1 MGKAGRG
8 DGRHITAGKMTDIR
22 EISKFLKDY
31 DGAEIR
37 IMEICGS
44 HTGAI
49 AKNGIPGILSE
60 KIRLISGPGCP
71 VCVTPSAYIDR
82 MIEISRSDRH
92 TVVTFGDLLR
102 VPGSKCSLQEAAG
115 ASYKMVY
122 SPLDIIELA
131 KDEPERTFVFAAIG
145 FETTTPVYALLMQ
158 TLIEEKIKN
167 VKILTALKTMP
178 EIVDL
183 LCSSGAG
190 IDAFIAPGHVC
201 VITGSDIFK
210 PAAEKYSLPFVVS
223 GFEAEDLL
231 STLYLLVK
239 NRGKGV
245 VINNYPAVVSAE
257 GNKKAQELI
266 DKYFEKT
273 DASWR
278 GIGNVPRSGRCLRTE
293 YAEYDA
299 GSKGLDHDEKINK
312 ACSCDKVITG
322 KLSPEQCP
330 LFGKVCTPSTPQGA
344 CMVSPEGS
352 CSTQYEY
359 GS

>member
-1 MGKAGRG
+1 
-8 DGRHITAGKMTDIR
+8 MTDIK
-22 EISKFLKDY
+22 EITEYLKNY
-31 DGAEIR
+31 DGPEIC

-82 MIEISRSDRH
+82 LIEIAQTDGY

-102 VPGSKCSLQEAAG
+102 VPGSRCSLQEAAD
-115 ASYKMVY
+115 ASYRMVY
-122 SPLDIIELA
+122 SPMDIIDLA
-131 KDEPERTFVFAAIG
+131 KADPARTFVFAAIG

-158 TLIEEKIKN
+158 TIIEEKIKN

-178 EIVDL
+178 EVVDM

-201 VITGSDIFK
+201 VVTGSDIFK

-239 NRGKGV
+239 NRGRGV
-245 VINNYPAVVSAE
+245 VINNYPAVVSTE
-257 GNKKAQELI
+257 GNKKAQDLI
-266 DKYFEKT
+266 DKYFEKS

-278 GIGNVPRSGRCLRTE
+278 GIGNVPLSGRSLRTE

-299 GSKGLDHDEKINK
+299 GSRGLDYDEKKNK
-312 ACSCDKVITG
+312 ACSCDKVIMG
-322 KLSPEQCP
+322 KLSPGQCP

-352 CSTQYEY
+352 CSTRYEY
-359 GS
+359 G

>member
-1 MGKAGRG
+1 MGTCTIRKAMGKLL
-8 DGRHITAGKMTDIR
+8 DITD
-22 EISKFLKDY
+22 FLKSY
-31 DGAEIR
+31 DGPEIR

-49 AKNGIPGILSE
+49 AKNGIPGMLSE

-82 MIEISRSDRH
+82 LIEIARSDKH

-102 VPGSKCSLQEAAG
+102 VPGSRCSLQEAAE

-131 KDEPERTFVFAAIG
+131 KAEPYRTFVFAAIG

-158 TLIEEKIKN
+158 TVIEKKIQN

-178 EIVDL
+178 EVVDL

-201 VITGSDIFK
+201 VVTGSDIFK
-210 PAAEKYSLPFVVS
+210 PAAGKYSLPFVVS

-239 NRGKGV
+239 NRGNGV
-245 VINNYPAVVSAE
+245 VINNYPTVVSTE

-266 DKYFEKT
+266 DKYFEKI
-273 DASWR
+273 DAVWR
-278 GIGNVPRSGRCLRTE
+278 GIGNVPMSGRCLREE
-293 YAEYDA
+293 YSEFDA
-299 GSKGLDHDEKINK
+299 GSRGLDHDEKRNK
-312 ACSCDKVITG
+312 ACSCDKVIMG
-322 KLSPEQCP
+322 KLSPDQCP

-352 CSTQYEY
+352 CSTCYEY